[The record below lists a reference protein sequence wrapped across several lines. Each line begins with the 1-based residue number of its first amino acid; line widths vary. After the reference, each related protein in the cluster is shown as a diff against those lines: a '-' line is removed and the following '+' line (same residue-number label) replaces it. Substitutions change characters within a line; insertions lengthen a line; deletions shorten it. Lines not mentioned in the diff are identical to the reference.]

1 MRPRYARRVRVRV
14 LLVLLVGVGAAI
26 PAAAAEC
33 PDVDPAT
40 LLADSQASFVGLLL
54 DQTGDEARFLVQE
67 VVTGPLEEGTV
78 TVRVV
83 GEPYRPRDDVEG
95 VYLNR
100 GGGEWLGD
108 GCAVTSADELRAVGP
123 GGGSI
128 VGDSEFEEPPYSL
141 LLIPTAVI
149 VIGVLVTRWRARRHE
164 GDEAG

>member
-1 MRPRYARRVRVRV
+1 ML
-14 LLVLLVGVGAAI
+14 LLVALVP
-26 PAAAAEC
+26 PAAVAAEC

-54 DQTGDEARFLVQE
+54 DQTGDVAEFLVQD
-67 VVTGPLEEGTV
+67 VVTGPLEEGSL

-83 GEPYRPRDDVEG
+83 GEPYRRSDDAEG

-100 GGGEWLGD
+100 AGGEWLGD
-108 GCAVTSADELRAVGP
+108 GCAVTSADDLRAVGP
-123 GGGSI
+123 GGGGI

-149 VIGVLVTRWRARRHE
+149 VIGVLVTRWRSRGGE
-164 GDEAG
+164 GDDSA